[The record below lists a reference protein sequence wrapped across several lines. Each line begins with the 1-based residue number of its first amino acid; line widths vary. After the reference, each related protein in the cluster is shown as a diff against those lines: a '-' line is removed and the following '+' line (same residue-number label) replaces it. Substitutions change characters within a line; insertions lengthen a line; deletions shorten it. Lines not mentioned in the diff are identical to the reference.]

1 MKQQTSLGEFISA
14 LYDTLGPGDREDAA
28 RSTSEVVGACTFE
41 LLRRQRNRRMIAA
54 LFQPIDARAS

>member
-1 MKQQTSLGEFISA
+1 MKQQTSLGEFISS
-14 LYDTLGPGDREDAA
+14 LYDTLAPGDREGAE

-54 LFQPIDARAS
+54 LFQPIDAPAS

>member
-14 LYDTLGPGDREDAA
+14 LYDTLAPDDRMDGE

-41 LLRRQRNRRMIAA
+41 MLRRQRNRRMIAE
-54 LFQPIDARAS
+54 LFQPGDAPAT